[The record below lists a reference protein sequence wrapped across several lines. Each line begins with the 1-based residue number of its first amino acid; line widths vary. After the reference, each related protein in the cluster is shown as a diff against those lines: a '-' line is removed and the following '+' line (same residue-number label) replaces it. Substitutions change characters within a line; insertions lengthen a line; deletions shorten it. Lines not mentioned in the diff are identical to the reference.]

1 MPGKAFFSI
10 FRAIH
15 PEHHS
20 SLDFQFRLRLLKF
33 TVMFTK
39 RSAPVGTVFPGPVLQ
54 NLRHRRQEQA
64 TAFRSGDNDS
74 AALDLPDLTEYLA
87 PLNVMEIKQE
97 RVGHES
103 TGGKKR
109 PENHDHFPP
118 AISLLDT
125 IPPFMA
131 VSAAQISMQEGT
143 ITETWMRLAAGYMAQ
158 AVAEQYLVYGSQR
171 QQVLQEAFSWGFDP
185 ECRAEEGSDEFQIN
199 AMFWGVDAVVEGWDR
214 IRDEHTQAVSLILS
228 LLCVHANGH
237 CGAAH
242 TPSRS

>member
-1 MPGKAFFSI
+1 M
-10 FRAIH
+10 H
-15 PEHHS
+15 PDHQP
-20 SLDFQFRLRLLKF
+20 SLDVRFRLRLLKF

-39 RSAPVGTVFPGPVLQ
+39 RSAPVGIILPRPALH
-54 NLRHRRQEQA
+54 NLRRRRQEQA
-64 TAFRSGDNDS
+64 VTFRSGDNDV

-87 PLNVMEIKQE
+87 PLNVMEVQQE
-97 RVGHES
+97 YVDNES
-103 TGGKKR
+103 TASKKVS
-109 PENHDHFPP
+109 EKQDLFPP

-125 IPPFMA
+125 IPLFMA

-158 AVAEQYLVYGSQR
+158 GVAEQYLVYGSQR

-185 ECRAEEGSDEFQIN
+185 ECSAEEGSDEFQIN

-214 IRDEHTQAVSLILS
+214 IRDEHTQAVSLIFN
-228 LLCVHANGH
+228 LLCAHANGR

-242 TPSRS
+242 TPRRS